1 MSAARPLAPATPPQ
15 APGPSSAPGVP
26 GAGTPGAGCD
36 EADRLFLR
44 LLQAHLDVFL
54 ALQRQQRLVGRI
66 GLQLSAALRAGH
78 KLLFFGNGG
87 SAADCQHLA
96 AELSGRFQRERR
108 PLAAL
113 ALTADTSV
121 LTCVAND
128 FGYEEVFA
136 RQVAAL
142 GQPGDCAVGLST
154 SGKSRSVLRALAVAR
169 AAGLHT
175 IGLTGRDGGYMPS
188 FCDQCVVIP
197 HEDTARIQEA
207 HLFIGHALCAQIELH
222 LGLAG

>member
-1 MSAARPLAPATPPQ
+1 MSEVPRSRAPAPEAVPEAEAGPP
-15 APGPSSAPGVP
+15 
-26 GAGTPGAGCD
+26 
-36 EADRLFLR
+36 LFDTLLR
-44 LLQAHLDVFL
+44 EHLEVFV
-54 ALQRQQRLVGRI
+54 ALHRQQVLVGRMAW
-66 GLQLSAALRAGH
+66 QMSAALRAGH

-96 AELSGRFQRERR
+96 AEFAGRFRRDRR

-113 ALTADTSV
+113 ALTTDSSV

-128 FGYEEVFA
+128 FGYDEVFA

-142 GQPGDCAVGLST
+142 GRAGDCAVGIST

-175 IGLTGRDGGYMPS
+175 LGLTGRDGGYMPS
-188 FCDQCVVIP
+188 FCDQCLVVP

-207 HLFIGHALCAQIELH
+207 HLFIGHALCAQIEQQ
-222 LGLAG
+222 LGLAD

>member
-1 MSAARPLAPATPPQ
+1 MNEALCAADQRRVGQVDEL
-15 APGPSSAPGVP
+15 
-26 GAGTPGAGCD
+26 GA
-36 EADRLFLR
+36 LFSEQ
-44 LLQAHLDVFL
+44 LQAHL
-54 ALQRQQRLVGRI
+54 ALFHGLLRQQRLVSLI
-66 GLQLSAALRAGH
+66 GLQLSAVLHAGH

-113 ALTADTSV
+113 ALTTDSSV

-128 FGYEEVFA
+128 YGYDEVFA

-142 GQPGDCAVGLST
+142 GRPGDCAIGIST

-175 IGLTGRDGGYMPS
+175 VGLSGRDGGHMPS
-188 FCDQCVVIP
+188 FCDQCVVVP
-197 HEDTARIQEA
+197 HDDTARIQEA
-207 HLFIGHALCAQIELH
+207 HLFIGHAWCAQIEH
-222 LGLAG
+222 SLGLSGASAAVVR

>member
-1 MSAARPLAPATPPQ
+1 MNEALCATGQHHGGQ
-15 APGPSSAPGVP
+15 ADQVGELG
-26 GAGTPGAGCD
+26 
-36 EADRLFLR
+36 ELFGE
-44 LLQAHLDVFL
+44 LLQAHLAVFHEL
-54 ALQRQQRLVGRI
+54 HRQQMLVSTI
-66 GLQLSAALRAGH
+66 GLQLSAVLHAGH

-113 ALTADTSV
+113 ALTTDSSV

-128 FGYEEVFA
+128 YGYDEVFA

-142 GQPGDCAVGLST
+142 GRPGDCAIGIST

-169 AAGLHT
+169 AGGLHT
-175 IGLTGRDGGYMPS
+175 VGLCGRDGGYMPS
-188 FCDQCVVIP
+188 FCDRCVIVP
-197 HEDTARIQEA
+197 HDDTARIQEA
-207 HLFIGHALCAQIELH
+207 HIFIGHTWCAQIERS
-222 LGLAG
+222 LGLAGASGSVGH

>member
-1 MSAARPLAPATPPQ
+1 MKEATRTFGHTQ
-15 APGPSSAPGVP
+15 A
-26 GAGTPGAGCD
+26 D
-36 EADRLFLR
+36 ELGLLFGR
-44 LLQAHLDVFL
+44 LLHAHQTVFQDL
-54 ALQRQQRLVGRI
+54 HRQQKLVCQIAQRL
-66 GLQLSAALRAGH
+66 AAVLRSGH

-113 ALTADTSV
+113 ALTTDSSV

-128 FGYEEVFA
+128 YGYDEVFA

-142 GQPGDCAVGLST
+142 GRAGDCAIGIST
-154 SGKSRSVLRALAVAR
+154 SGKSRNVLRALAVAR
-169 AAGLHT
+169 SGGLHT
-175 IGLTGRDGGYMPS
+175 VGLSGRDGGYMPS
-188 FCDQCVVIP
+188 FCDQCVVVP

-207 HLFIGHALCAQIELH
+207 HIFIGHALCAQIELS
-222 LGLAG
+222 LGLAGTA

>member
-1 MSAARPLAPATPPQ
+1 MSDVRC
-15 APGPSSAPGVP
+15 APGHL
-26 GAGTPGAGCD
+26 D
-36 EADRLFLR
+36 ELADLFGQ
-44 LLQAHLDVFL
+44 LLQAHQDLFRSLQKQQVL
-54 ALQRQQRLVGRI
+54 ASLIGHRLGAV
-66 GLQLSAALRAGH
+66 LRAGN

-113 ALTADTSV
+113 ALTTDSSV

-128 FGYEEVFA
+128 YGYDEVFA
-136 RQVAAL
+136 RQMVAL
-142 GQPGDCAVGLST
+142 GRPGDCAIGIST

-169 AAGLHT
+169 AGGLHT
-175 IGLTGRDGGYMPS
+175 VGLSGRDGGHMPS
-188 FCDQCVVIP
+188 FCDQCIVVP

-207 HLFIGHALCAQIELH
+207 HIFIGHAWCAQIEH
-222 LGLAG
+222 SLGLATAGDPLAR

>member
-1 MSAARPLAPATPPQ
+1 MDTSCLRATEPLDE
-15 APGPSSAPGVP
+15 PGQ
-26 GAGTPGAGCD
+26 
-36 EADRLFLR
+36 LFGH
-44 LLQAHLDVFL
+44 LLQEHL
-54 ALQRQQRLVGRI
+54 ALFQDLHRQQVLVCQI
-66 GLQLSAALRAGH
+66 GLQLTAVLRAGH

-113 ALTADTSV
+113 ALTTASSV

-128 FGYEEVFA
+128 FGYDEVFA

-142 GQPGDCAVGLST
+142 GRAGDCAVGIST

-169 AAGLHT
+169 SSGLHT
-175 IGLTGRDGGYMPS
+175 VGLTGRDGGYMPS
-188 FCDQCVVIP
+188 FCDQCLVVP
-197 HEDTARIQEA
+197 HQDTARIQEA
-207 HLFIGHALCAQIELH
+207 HIFVGHALCAQIEQG
-222 LGLAG
+222 LGLAGHGAAVA